1 MLDWQRESVSTD
13 GFEILVVTEPEMYRR
28 STHMIVVKLEMFQMI
43 YVNLSVVCSGKCR
56 VIWNI
61 K

>member
-1 MLDWQRESVSTD
+1 MLDWQIEPVSTY
-13 GFEILVVTEPEMYRR
+13 GFEILVITEPDMYRR
-28 STHMIVVKLEMFQMI
+28 STRMIVVKLVMFQMV